1 MLNFVRNEFILL
13 PRPISMG
20 KYLLIIIAI
29 PRVIKVDV
37 QLTNIVYKY
46 GYKANVLMYA

>member
-1 MLNFVRNEFILL
+1 MLSFVRKYSIVR
-13 PRPISMG
+13 PRPVSMG

-37 QLTNIVYKY
+37 QLTNIV
-46 GYKANVLMYA
+46 